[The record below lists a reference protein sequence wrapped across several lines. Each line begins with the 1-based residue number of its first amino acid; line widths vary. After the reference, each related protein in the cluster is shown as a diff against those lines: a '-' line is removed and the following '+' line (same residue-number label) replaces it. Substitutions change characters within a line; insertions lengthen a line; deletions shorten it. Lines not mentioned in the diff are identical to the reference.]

1 MDKLI
6 TGLLSVLIIAGFM
19 GIHIP
24 NAMATVMESPF
35 DTCGNEAASQA
46 GNSGAEQ
53 GADQGQAGDTGAQS
67 VSPEFNALNGNN
79 LGFQDQ
85 QNGEC
90 FPFIDGPPV
99 GDSTAPMVR
108 NP

>member
-1 MDKLI
+1 MSKLI
-6 TGLLSVLIIAGFM
+6 TGILSVFIVAGFV
-19 GIHIP
+19 GVYIP
-24 NAMATVMESPF
+24 NAMATLESPF
-35 DTCGNEAASQA
+35 ESCGNEAASQA

-99 GDSTAPMVR
+99 GDSTAPLVR

>member
-1 MDKLI
+1 
-6 TGLLSVLIIAGFM
+6 M

-46 GNSGAEQ
+46 GNI
-53 GADQGQAGDTGAQS
+53 DAQS
-67 VSPEFNALNGNN
+67 VSPELNALNGNS

-90 FPFIDGPPV
+90 FPLIDRPPV
-99 GDSTAPMVR
+99 GDSTIPQLH
-108 NP
+108 NH